1 MANNKTLSLKNIYLS
16 IKRWRTAR
24 IINSIYHKAPVV
36 RCGSQCGGFSIL
48 VPKEKDN
55 LVMMSFGIGTD
66 LSFSEDIA
74 KLLNPTIY
82 AFDPTPKSIAYVKQH
97 PLYSS
102 PNFKF
107 EEIGISDADQ
117 TVEFHLPKNPD
128 YVSGSMEA
136 HDGLQTEAIQVQMN
150 TLATICKAHN
160 IQKIDILKLDI
171 EGSEFKVLP
180 DALKSGIPISQI
192 CVETHERFFADKRQK
207 IESLISTLAAAG
219 YKCVSKD
226 FVECVF
232 TFVLE

>member
-1 MANNKTLSLKNIYLS
+1 MSVALKNLYLSL
-16 IKRWRTAR
+16 KRWRTTR

-48 VPKEKDN
+48 VPEQKDN
-55 LVMMSFGIGTD
+55 LVVMSFGIGTD
-66 LSFSEDIA
+66 LSFSEDIV

-97 PLYSS
+97 PLYTS
-102 PNFKF
+102 PKFKF

-117 TVEFHLPKNPD
+117 IVEFHLPKNPD
-128 YVSGSMEA
+128 YVSGSMET
-136 HDGLQTEAIQVQMN
+136 HNGLQTESIQVQMN
-150 TLATICKAHN
+150 SFTTICKAHN
-160 IQKIDILKLDI
+160 IQKVDILKLDI

-180 DALKSGIPISQI
+180 NVLKSGIPIAQI

-207 IESLISTLAAAG
+207 IESLIHTLASAG
-219 YKCVSKD
+219 YKCVAKD
-226 FVECVF
+226 FVENVY